1 MPYVS
6 TWRGSGLGVG
16 RSAVLG
22 ARRLIPLLVPDS
34 GDEVVEDG
42 EGEAVFEEEG
52 VVEAGDGAGA
62 PPFVVDAPAVLD
74 ARDGAGGAPTAA
86 LHQDGVIVVVG
97 LDLDTD
103 RRI

>member
-6 TWRGSGLGVG
+6 TWRGSGLRVEWGPG
-16 RSAVLG
+16 LG
-22 ARRLIPLLVPDS
+22 ARRLIPLLVPGF
-34 GDEVVEDG
+34 GDEVVEDS
-42 EGEAVFEEEG
+42 EWEVVFEEEG
-52 VVEAGDGAGA
+52 VVEAGDRAGA

-74 ARDGAGGAPTAA
+74 ARDGAGGAPAAA

-97 LDLDTD
+97 LDLDAD

>member
-1 MPYVS
+1 MV
-6 TWRGSGLGVG
+6 
-16 RSAVLG
+16 
-22 ARRLIPLLVPDS
+22 PLLVPDS

-42 EGEAVFEEEG
+42 KEEPVLEEEG
-52 VVEAGDGAGA
+52 VVEAGDGAGT

-74 ARDGAGGAPTAA
+74 ARDGAGGAPAAA
-86 LHQDGVIVVVG
+86 LHPGGLFVGVD